1 METIRQ
7 LKVLWAY
14 LSLCA
19 QAPAAAPACDSFWTW
34 TAIAVV
40 TAFALIGLYILRKMA
55 KNFLAVRA
63 ERRRLA
69 EASRVADPVTM
80 SRYRVDPEKF
90 HPDSPQEEDIE
101 RRIKQALEERKSE
114 RR

>member
-7 LKVLWAY
+7 LRELWAY
-14 LSLCA
+14 ASWCA
-19 QAPAAAPACDSFWTW
+19 QAPAAVPACDSFWTW
-34 TAIAVV
+34 TAVAVV
-40 TAFALIGLYILRKMA
+40 AAFALIGLYILRKMA

-90 HPDSPQEEDIE
+90 HPDPPQEEGIE
-101 RRIKQALEERKSE
+101 RRIRQALEERRSE
-114 RR
+114 RQ